1 MDFTETEMAAI
12 LDDTTAAILD
22 DTTKEIVGDI
32 RWAED
37 EDHSPSVEF
46 RAEIVSQSGYPLFV
60 RGSHN
65 PLAQTVTFAMIH
77 ASSRRIYALDLGKDH
92 HNPDCH
98 NVGEKHKHRWTDLHR
113 DKYAYAAEDISEPAT
128 NPLGVWR
135 QFCTEA
141 RIRHQGVIYA
151 PPSVQS
157 RLFP

>member
-1 MDFTETEMAAI
+1 MDFTETEMATI
-12 LDDTTAAILD
+12 LN
-22 DTTKEIVGDI
+22 DTTKQIVGDI
-32 RWAED
+32 RWVED

-46 RAEIVSQSGYPLFV
+46 RVEIVSQSGYPLFV

-92 HNPDCH
+92 HNPDCN
-98 NVGEKHKHRWTDLHR
+98 NVGERHKHRWTDLHR
-113 DKYAYAAEDISEPAT
+113 DKQAYAAADITEPAT

-135 QFCTEA
+135 QFCEEA
-141 RIRHQGVIYA
+141 KITHQGVMNA
-151 PPSVQS
+151 PPAHQS